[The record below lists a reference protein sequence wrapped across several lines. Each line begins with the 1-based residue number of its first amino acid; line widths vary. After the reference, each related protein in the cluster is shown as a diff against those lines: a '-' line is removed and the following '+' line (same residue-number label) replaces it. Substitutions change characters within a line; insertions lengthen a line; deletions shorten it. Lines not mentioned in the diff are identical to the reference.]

1 MNLENH
7 SKVMDELGEEHIGT
21 SSDTPLR
28 KDAFKINDGDKIEA
42 IEKDV
47 KKILLTLGMDLT
59 DDSLKGTPKRVAKM
73 FVSEIFGGLNPK
85 TNQLLPLL
93 KININTV
100 KCWLKKTLHFILLV
114 SIIYFLL
121 LEKHI
126 LLISLTVL

>member
-1 MNLENH
+1 MNLKNH

-42 IEKDV
+42 IEEDV

-85 TNQLLPLL
+85 QTSFF
-93 KININTV
+93 
-100 KCWLKKTLHFILLV
+100 HF
-114 SIIYFLL
+114 
-121 LEKHI
+121 
-126 LLISLTVL
+126 